1 MLHQEDKNHCLLNKT
16 IIDRRIKLLRE
27 YIKEIDVGNVKV
39 KNNVFLA
46 PMAGVTDLPF
56 RYICNKYGG
65 VVYTPTEMVSTKGLV
80 YKDHKTHKIMD
91 GYTGESPRVIQIFGS
106 DIEVLK
112 KVVIKLNEEPSV
124 DIIDFNMGCPAPKV
138 VKNGDGSELLKD
150 LGKVE
155 QILKEIM
162 SVAKKPVTVKT
173 RLGYDREHMTAI
185 TVAKLCEKYGVSL
198 ITIHGRTKNE
208 YYQGQA
214 DIEEIRKVKEAV
226 SIPVIGN
233 GDIVDLES
241 AKRMFDYTKVDG
253 IMIGRAALGNPWI
266 FKTIQEGT
274 EYVPSKKERYDVI
287 LEHLNLAVERDGEK
301 TAIPKMRK
309 HIAWYLKGLKNSS
322 IAKDAINKETTYDGV
337 VKILQQYF
345 ETLE

>member
-1 MLHQEDKNHCLLNKT
+1 MLK
-16 IIDRRIKLLRE
+16 E
-27 YIKEIDVGNVKV
+27 YIKKINVGDVHV

-46 PMAGVTDLPF
+46 PMAGVTDVPF

-91 GYTGESPRVIQIFGS
+91 GYEGESPRVVQIFGS
-106 DIEVLK
+106 EPEVLK
-112 KVVIKLNEEPSV
+112 KVIIKLNESDDV

-150 LGKVE
+150 LDKVE
-155 QILKEIM
+155 LIIKEIM

-173 RLGYDREHMTAI
+173 RLGYDRNHMTAI
-185 TVAKLCEKYGVSL
+185 TVAKLCEKYGVAL
-198 ITIHGRTKNE
+198 ITIHGRTKDE
-208 YYQGQA
+208 YYQGTA
-214 DIEEIRKVKEAV
+214 DIDEIRKVKEQV

-233 GDIVDLES
+233 GDIVDLDS
-241 AKRMFDYTKVDG
+241 AKRMFEYTKVDG

-266 FKTIQEGT
+266 FRTILEGK
-274 EYVPSKKERYDVI
+274 EYIPSIKERYDVI
-287 LEHLNLAVERDGEK
+287 LEHLDLAVKRDGEK

-322 IAKDAINKETTYDGV
+322 AAKDAINKETTLEGV
-337 VKILQQYF
+337 LKILKEYF
-345 ETLE
+345 DTLE

>member
-1 MLHQEDKNHCLLNKT
+1 MLKD
-16 IIDRRIKLLRE
+16 
-27 YIKEIDVGNVKV
+27 YIKEINVGSIKV
-39 KNNVFLA
+39 KNNVLLA

-91 GYTGESPRVIQIFGS
+91 GYIGESPRVVQIFGS
-106 DIEVLK
+106 DTEVLK
-112 KVVIKLNEEPSV
+112 KVVIKLNDDKNV

-150 LGKVE
+150 LSKAESV
-155 QILKEIM
+155 IKEIM
-162 SVAKKPVTVKT
+162 SVAKKPITVKT

-185 TVAKLCEKYGVSL
+185 TIARLCEKYGVSL
-198 ITIHGRTKNE
+198 VTIHGRTKDE
-208 YYQGQA
+208 YYQGSA
-214 DIEEIRKVKEAV
+214 DIDEIRKVKEAV
-226 SIPVIGN
+226 NIPVIGN

-241 AKRMFDYTKVDG
+241 AKRMFRDTKVDG

-266 FKTIQEGT
+266 FKTLLDGK
-274 EYVPSKKERYDVI
+274 EYIPSIKERYDVI
-287 LEHLNLAVERDGEK
+287 IEHLDLAVARDGEK

-322 IAKDAINKETTYDGV
+322 VAKDAINKETTYSGV
-337 VKILQQYF
+337 VKILEQYF
-345 ETLE
+345 DSLE

>member
-1 MLHQEDKNHCLLNKT
+1 MLK
-16 IIDRRIKLLRE
+16 E
-27 YIKEIDVGNVKV
+27 YIKEINIGDIHV

-46 PMAGVTDLPF
+46 PMAGVTDVPF

-91 GYTGESPRVIQIFGS
+91 GYEGESPRVVQIFGS
-106 DIEVLK
+106 EPEVLK
-112 KVVIKLNEEPSV
+112 KVVIKLNESDDV

-150 LGKVE
+150 LDKVE
-155 QILKEIM
+155 LILKEIM
-162 SVAKKPVTVKT
+162 SVATKPVTVKT
-173 RLGYDREHMTAI
+173 RLGCDRNHMTAV

-198 ITIHGRTKNE
+198 IAIHGRTKDE
-208 YYQGQA
+208 YYQGTA
-214 DIEEIRKVKEAV
+214 DIEEIRKVKEQV

-233 GDIVDLES
+233 GDIVDLAS
-241 AKRMFDYTKVDG
+241 AKRMFEHTKVDG

-266 FKTIQEGT
+266 FKTILYGK
-274 EYVPSKKERYDVI
+274 EYIPSIQERYNVM
-287 LEHLNLAVERDGEK
+287 LEHLDLAVKRDGEK

-309 HIAWYLKGLKNSS
+309 HMAWYLKGLKNSS
-322 IAKDAINKETTYDGV
+322 VAKDAINKETTLEGV
-337 VKILQQYF
+337 LKILKEYF
-345 ETLE
+345 NTLE

>member
-1 MLHQEDKNHCLLNKT
+1 MLKD
-16 IIDRRIKLLRE
+16 
-27 YIKEIDVGNVKV
+27 YIKEINVGNILV

-46 PMAGVTDLPF
+46 PMAGVTDVPF

-91 GYTGESPRVIQIFGS
+91 GYEGESPRVVQIFGS

-112 KVVIKLNEEPSV
+112 KVILKLNEDDDI

-150 LGKVE
+150 LNKAELV
-155 QILKEIM
+155 IKEMM

-185 TVAKLCEKYGVSL
+185 KVAKFCEKYGVSL
-198 ITIHGRTKNE
+198 ISIHGRTKDE
-208 YYQGQA
+208 YYQGIA
-214 DIEEIRKVKEAV
+214 DIEEIKKVKEAV

-233 GDIVDLES
+233 GDIVDVKS
-241 AKRMFDYTKVDG
+241 AIRMFEHTKVDG

-266 FKTIQEGT
+266 FRTILEGKEYIPTIQ
-274 EYVPSKKERYDVI
+274 ERYDVI
-287 LEHLNLAVERDGEK
+287 LEHLDLAVQRDGEK

-322 IAKDAINKETTYDGV
+322 VAKDLINKETTHLGV
-337 VKILQQYF
+337 KKILKEYF